1 MTAETEVILSV
12 SLKSIVRSFR
22 EKDYAI
28 RQMEFGSYGAGCPFA
43 VFSFYSVR
51 SKTFSGHDL
60 LEQGKKQPDYFG
72 ETGQQPAGAYG
83 GGEMER
89 VYSGICGMRHDMKN
103 TISVIMQLAAGKEDG
118 L

>member
-1 MTAETEVILSV
+1 MPSARWNLAVMVPAVLLLSFLSILFGV
-12 SLKSIVRSFR
+12 KLFQDMIYWNR
-22 EKDYAI
+22 EKSSRI
-28 RQMEFGSYGAGCPFA
+28 I
-43 VFSFYSVR
+43 
-51 SKTFSGHDL
+51 
-60 LEQGKKQPDYFG
+60 LEKQVSSPQ
-72 ETGQQPAGAYG
+72 EHMG